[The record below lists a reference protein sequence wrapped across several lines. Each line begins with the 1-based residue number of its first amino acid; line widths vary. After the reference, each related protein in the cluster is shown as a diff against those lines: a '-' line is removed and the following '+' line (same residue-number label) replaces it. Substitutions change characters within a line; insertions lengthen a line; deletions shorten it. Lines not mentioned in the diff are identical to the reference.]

1 MIKKEI
7 LDAYQWRHACKEFDK
22 NKKIS
27 RDDWEFLLE
36 IIRLS
41 PSSFG
46 LQPYEV
52 LILNNKQILEELHPH
67 MWGAQKQLFTASN
80 VIAFI
85 TKNDVTVNDQYFEH
99 ILVDVQNTPDD
110 LRDFRR
116 NLINNHQINEIKIE
130 ENERYLS
137 DWAGKQSY
145 IALGNVMSAAA
156 EIGIDSCPV
165 EGFIKENVHN
175 VLAKHKIIDISKHSV
190 SAFCCFG
197 YRLNNPVRDKARKP
211 LIELV
216 KIID

>member
-7 LDAYQWRHACKEFDK
+7 LGAYQWRHACKEFDK

-27 RDDWEFLLE
+27 IDDWSFLME

-52 LILNNKQILEELHPH
+52 LVLNNKQILEELHPH

-85 TKNDVTVNDQYFEH
+85 TKNDVTIDDQYFEH

-110 LRDFRR
+110 LLNFRR
-116 NLINNHQINEIKIE
+116 NLINDHQINEIKMK
-130 ENERYLS
+130 ENDRYLN

-165 EGFIKENVHN
+165 EGFNKDNVQSI
-175 VLAKHKIIDISKHSV
+175 LEKHKIIDGSKHSV
-190 SAFCCFG
+190 SVFCCFG
-197 YRLNNPVRDKARKP
+197 YRLNNPARDKTRKP
-211 LIELV
+211 LLELV
-216 KIID
+216 RVID